1 MTAYLIKSIL
11 CLLVLWGFYK
21 IALEQTAAHHFKR
34 IYLLGSLGLA
44 LTLPLI
50 TFSYTVEVEP
60 QPVVAESVVFEPAVF
75 NEAPVAAP
83 VAEPTN
89 WLLIGLG
96 IVYVA
101 GVMLFG
107 FRFLRNLIRLR
118 KKITSNEKVQAK
130 SHINVL
136 LGGKVIPH
144 SFLKFIFLPKTEFK
158 TNSIAPEILA
168 HEQAHVTQKHTWD
181 ILAVEFLQVIFWF
194 NPLLVFLK
202 RSIALNHEFLADRA
216 ALAQNTTTENY
227 IDLLFTYSGGAHH
240 TALSSPIN
248 YSLTK
253 KRILM
258 LSKTQSVKKMLLRLV
273 LFVPVLALCFYCF
286 NQEIVAKPVVQKE
299 SPSILGKWVDR
310 EREFSEFTIYKEDK
324 QLWMKFAKDTFF
336 LQQEGKNQYTM
347 IWKNKPLSA
356 HKRISL
362 SYKPENNEL
371 LLEDKSFI
379 RPENS
384 YRELFAGDWEGVEID
399 QKFYIRSENG
409 GTIWTIKDQFGTNRY
424 YPVLTST
431 GFYFTYGDKDIYFTV
446 DGNHMTSSDGYTYKK
461 IKEAPKIITVYVV
474 NNRVSL
480 ISQSSSKD
488 KLAEDLNAMTA
499 DWSPEDYRNYILDVK
514 SQVGMDEFLKELNKE
529 FKKTELFKINPSQ
542 QLIPPPA
549 PAAPK
554 SGTPPPPPPAPA
566 APKTVKSN
574 KTSNKPVP
582 EESEIIQVFEDI
594 YIEIDKNHQV
604 FINSKMIDSDRI
616 EKALSRYNSDYTK
629 AERAK
634 VMDVKITVDPSVRM
648 GIITDVKS
656 ALRDYGVKSIKVI
669 IAGEPQ
675 EKALIP
681 AESENSQNNSPL
693 SPEQMTK
700 KAGYLVIDNQTY
712 YYVKTESGAFN
723 YYDRYAKQLSEKE
736 VLKLQQK
743 VEKAN

>member
-34 IYLLGSLGLA
+34 IYLLGSLILA
-44 LTLPLI
+44 LALPLI
-50 TFSYTVEVEP
+50 TLSYTVEVEP
-60 QPVVAESVVFEPAVF
+60 QTVVTESVVFEPAVF
-75 NEAPVAAP
+75 TETPVAEP

-89 WLLIGLG
+89 WLLVGLG

-101 GVMLFG
+101 GVLLFG

-118 KKITSNEKVQAK
+118 HKITCNEKVEAK
-130 SHINVL
+130 THINVL
-136 LGGKVIPH
+136 LAGKVIPH

-227 IDLLFTYSGGAHH
+227 TNLLFTYSGGAHH

-258 LSKTQSVKKMLLRLV
+258 LSKTRSVKKMLLRLV

-299 SPSILGKWVDR
+299 SLSILGKWVDR
-310 EREFSEFTIYKEDK
+310 KSEFAQLTIYEQDK
-324 QLWMKFAKDTFF
+324 KLWMKSYKDTFE
-336 LQQEGKNQYTM
+336 LRQESENLYAVTK
-347 IWKNKPLSA
+347 KNKSLSA
-356 HKRISL
+356 GKMQIFIN
-362 SYKPENNEL
+362 YKPEKNEL
-371 LLEDKSFI
+371 LLNDKSFI
-379 RPENS
+379 RPENT
-384 YRELFAGDWEGVEID
+384 YGKIFAGDWEGVDVD
-399 QKFYIRSENG
+399 QEFYIRSENG

-424 YPVLTST
+424 YPVLTSK

-446 DGNHMTSSDGYTYKK
+446 DGNHMTSSEGYTYKK

-549 PAAPK
+549 PAE
-554 SGTPPPPPPAPA
+554 
-566 APKTVKSN
+566 PKTIKSN
-574 KTSNKPVP
+574 KTLNKPVP

-634 VMDVKITVDPSVRM
+634 VMDVKITVDPSVKM

-675 EKALIP
+675 EEALIP
-681 AESENSQNNSPL
+681 AKSENPQKSSPL

-700 KAGYLVIDNQTY
+700 KAGYLVIGDQTY

-743 VEKAN
+743 AEKAN

>member
-21 IALEQTAAHHFKR
+21 IALEQTAAHNFKR
-34 IYLLGSLGLA
+34 IYLLGSLVLA

-50 TFSYTVEVEP
+50 SFSYTVEVEP
-60 QPVVAESVVFEPAVF
+60 QTVVAESAVFEPAVF
-75 NEAPVAAP
+75 TEAPVAAP

-101 GVMLFG
+101 GVLLFG

-118 KKITSNEKVQAK
+118 QKITRNEKVQAK

-136 LGGKVIPH
+136 LVGKVVPH

-227 IDLLFTYSGGAHH
+227 TNLLFNYSGGAHH

-253 KRILM
+253 KRIFM
-258 LSKTQSVKKMLLRLV
+258 LSNSVSVKKMLLRL
-273 LFVPVLALCFYCF
+273 LLLVPVLALCFYCF

-299 SPSILGKWVDR
+299 SPSILGKWV
-310 EREFSEFTIYKEDK
+310 ERKSEFAQLTIYEQDK
-324 QLWMKFAKDTFF
+324 KLWMKSYKDTFE
-336 LQQEGKNQYTM
+336 LREESENRYAVTK
-347 IWKNKPLSA
+347 KNKSLSA
-356 HKRISL
+356 GKMQAFL
-362 SYKPENNEL
+362 DYKPKNNEL
-371 LLEDKSFI
+371 LLNDKSFI
-379 RPENS
+379 RPENTYGKIFS
-384 YRELFAGDWEGVEID
+384 GDWEGIDID

-409 GTIWTIKDQFGTNRY
+409 GTSWIIEDQFGTNTY

-431 GFYFTYGDKDIYFTV
+431 GFYFTYDNRDIYFTV
-446 DGNHMTSSDGYTYKK
+446 TGNRMTSSEGYIYKK
-461 IKEAPKIITVYVV
+461 VKEAPKVIYIDVV
-474 NNRVSL
+474 DNWLGINGNPSSL
-480 ISQSSSKD
+480 KGFVKD
-488 KLAEDLNAMTA
+488 LDLNTA
-499 DWSPEDYRNYILDVK
+499 NWSSENFKNYILKVHM
-514 SQVGMDEFLKELNKE
+514 QEGNEEFLNELNKE
-529 FKKTELFKINPSQ
+529 FKKTNLFKINPSQ
-542 QLIPPPA
+542 QIISPPA
-549 PAAPK
+549 PA
-554 SGTPPPPPPAPA
+554 T
-566 APKTVKSN
+566 PKTETPEPQQATPRTIKSN
-574 KTSNKPVP
+574 KTLNKPVP

-604 FINSKMIDSDRI
+604 YINSKKIDSDRI
-616 EKALSRYNSDYTK
+616 EKALSHYNSDYTK

-634 VMDVKITVDPSVRM
+634 VMDVKITIDPSVKM
-648 GIITDVKS
+648 GVITDVKS
-656 ALRDYGVKSIKVI
+656 ALRDYGVKSIKVV
-669 IAGEPQ
+669 IAGELQ
-675 EKALIP
+675 EEALIP
-681 AESENSQNNSPL
+681 AESENPQKSSPL

-700 KAGYLVIDNQTY
+700 KAGYLVIGDQTY
-712 YYVKTESGAFN
+712 YYVKTESGTFD

-743 VEKAN
+743 AEKAN